1 VPDTQEVFLSK
12 SIENLS
18 LIVEICQSV
27 PPVDLIEALQSVFI
41 SLPSFPPRSRGKL
54 LTRKSARIDRFH
66 HSSLAL
72 DNAALSTSIT
82 SLSPLASSL
91 SSPSSLITLP
101 VSLSSYSKISK
112 FNTPASAA
120 DDVSIRM
127 GLWRI
132 ESKKIDL
139 IVCVNYPLRERE
151 RITGE
156 GEEEEGEKR
165 ANELFESVKESL
177 QVMDYGL
184 FA

>member
-1 VPDTQEVFLSK
+1 
-12 SIENLS
+12 
-18 LIVEICQSV
+18 
-27 PPVDLIEALQSVFI
+27 
-41 SLPSFPPRSRGKL
+41 
-54 LTRKSARIDRFH
+54 
-66 HSSLAL
+66 
-72 DNAALSTSIT
+72 
-82 SLSPLASSL
+82 
-91 SSPSSLITLP
+91 
-101 VSLSSYSKISK
+101 
-112 FNTPASAA
+112 
-120 DDVSIRM
+120 M

-177 QVMDYGL
+177 QVRDYGL

>member
-1 VPDTQEVFLSK
+1 M
-12 SIENLS
+12 SIRFTRRFNRS
-18 LIVEICQSV
+18 
-27 PPVDLIEALQSVFI
+27 PPVRLSFL
-41 SLPSFPPRSRGKL
+41 LPASPFRPRRKL

-72 DNAALSTSIT
+72 DNAALSTSVT
-82 SLSPLASSL
+82 SLSPPLLSSL

-120 DDVSIRM
+120 DDVLIRM

-132 ESKKIDL
+132 ESKGIDL

-151 RITGE
+151 KMTGE
-156 GEEEEGEKR
+156 GEEEEEEGEKR

-177 QVMDYGL
+177 QVTDYGL